1 MEYVACY
8 KVTELA
14 DIPAG
19 MVGKDV
25 PAQTYVVFPCNGLQN
40 IAPTYHKIMNEWLPA
55 NGYVPG
61 DGPDFE
67 YYGEEFDPET
77 VNGILYIYFP
87 IKQAS

>member
-1 MEYVACY
+1 
-8 KVTELA
+8 
-14 DIPAG
+14 
-19 MVGKDV
+19 
-25 PAQTYVVFPCNGLQN
+25 
-40 IAPTYHKIMNEWLPA
+40 MNEWLPA

-87 IKQAS
+87 IKHAG